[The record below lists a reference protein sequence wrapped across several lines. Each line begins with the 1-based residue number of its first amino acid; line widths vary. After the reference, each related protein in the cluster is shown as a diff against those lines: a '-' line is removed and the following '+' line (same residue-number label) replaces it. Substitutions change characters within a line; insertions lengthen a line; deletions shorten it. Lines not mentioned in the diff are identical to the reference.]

1 MRFWFQFP
9 ASASSDATRAQ
20 RRRSLLLAVVFIA
33 VLPLAWRGTS
43 CGQDF
48 DFHLQNWQ
56 EVVAHWHHGA
66 IYPHWAES
74 ANYLAGEP
82 RFVFYPPL
90 SWIVGGL
97 LGVVLPW
104 TWTPVAFT
112 LLALLGAGFSFR
124 AMARAW
130 MPEDSATIAACLYVL
145 NPYMLFVAYER
156 GAMAELL
163 AAMWVPLL
171 VLYGLRTKRSLL
183 PLALTVA
190 AIWLTNAPAGVMGCY
205 MLAVLVAVTA
215 AQEKNWRLMGRAA
228 AGVALGL
235 GLAGFWLIP
244 ALYEQRWVEIARAIG
259 PLMRVEDSF
268 LFGYAK
274 LAGISADER
283 FDVIYH
289 NQVLRTVSWIVV
301 VLIAGAVVA
310 AWLARKKRNVIWM
323 PLVVIGA
330 AVSILQLRW
339 TDGVWR
345 LAPELKF
352 LQFPWRWM
360 MVLGLVFAALAG
372 LALRGEAATRR
383 AIAVRAALMLLLAG
397 GMAVLSSL
405 LFWQPCDDEDNVQ
418 AQIATFH
425 EAGFEG
431 TDEYTPQGADNGE
444 IQQGLP
450 QVRLLKSPNAE
461 QASDGNNSQWTS
473 DPSEEIAADVKVD
486 RWNSERKSVTI
497 VTAQPAYAVLRLMD
511 YPAWRVTRNGAV
523 VSERARRGD
532 GLMAIPIAAGTNHID
547 VRWRTTGD
555 QWAGIGISLAALA
568 ITLVL
573 WLKGRRRIDGSGF
586 R

>member
-360 MVLGLVFAALAG
+360 MVLGLVLAALAG

>member
-268 LFGYAK
+268 LFGYAQ
-274 LAGISADER
+274 LAGVSADER

-360 MVLGLVFAALAG
+360 MVLGLVLAALAG

>member
-1 MRFWFQFP
+1 MKFWFQFP

-268 LFGYAK
+268 LFGYAQ
-274 LAGISADER
+274 LAGVSADER

>member
-1 MRFWFQFP
+1 VKFWFQFP

-20 RRRSLLLAVVFIA
+20 RRRSLLLAVVGIA
-33 VLPLAWRGTS
+33 LLPLAWRGTS

-56 EVVAHWHHGA
+56 ELVAHWQHGA

-90 SWIVGGL
+90 SWIAGGL
-97 LGVVLPW
+97 LGVILPW

-112 LLALLGAGFSFR
+112 LLALLGAAFSFR
-124 AMARAW
+124 AMAREW
-130 MPEDSATIAACLYVL
+130 MPEDSATVAACLYVV

-163 AAMWVPLL
+163 AAAWLPLL
-171 VLYGLRTKRSLL
+171 VLYGLRAKRSFL
-183 PLALTVA
+183 PLAITVA

-215 AQEKNWRLMGRAA
+215 AQEKNGRLIGRAA
-228 AGVALGL
+228 GGVALGL

-274 LAGISADER
+274 LAGASADER
-283 FDVIYH
+283 FNIVYH
-289 NQVLRTVSWIVV
+289 NQVLRTVSWIAVA
-301 VLIAGAVVA
+301 LIVGAVVT
-310 AWLARKKRNVIWM
+310 AWLARRKRNAIWM
-323 PLVVIGA
+323 PMVVVGA
-330 AVSILQLRW
+330 GVSILQLRW
-339 TDGVWR
+339 SDGVWW

-383 AIAVRAALMLLLAG
+383 AIAVRAVVMLLLAG
-397 GMAVLSSL
+397 GMAVLSSM
-405 LFWQPCDDEDNVQ
+405 LFWQPCDEEDNVQ
-418 AQIATFH
+418 AQIVTFH

-431 TDEYTPQGADNGE
+431 SDEYTPQGADNGE

-450 QVRLLKSPNAE
+450 QVRLLITPNAE
-461 QASDGNNSQWTS
+461 ETSEGNNPQWTA
-473 DPSEEIAADVKVD
+473 DPTQEISAGVTVD
-486 RWNSERKSVTI
+486 RWNPEHKSVTI
-497 VTAQPAYAVLRLMD
+497 VSEQPGYAVLRLMD
-511 YPAWRVTRNGAV
+511 YPAWRVTRNDAEV
-523 VSERARRGD
+523 RDRVRRAD
-532 GLMAIPIAAGTNHID
+532 GLMAIPIEAGTNRID
-547 VRWRTTGD
+547 VQWRITND
-555 QWAGIGISLAALA
+555 QWAGIGLSLLALAATLA
-568 ITLVL
+568 CS
-573 WLKGRRRIDGSGF
+573 WKGRRRLDVTGF

>member
-1 MRFWFQFP
+1 M
-9 ASASSDATRAQ
+9 
-20 RRRSLLLAVVFIA
+20 VFIA

-274 LAGISADER
+274 LAGVSADER

>member
-1 MRFWFQFP
+1 
-9 ASASSDATRAQ
+9 
-20 RRRSLLLAVVFIA
+20 
-33 VLPLAWRGTS
+33 
-43 CGQDF
+43 
-48 DFHLQNWQ
+48 
-56 EVVAHWHHGA
+56 
-66 IYPHWAES
+66 
-74 ANYLAGEP
+74 
-82 RFVFYPPL
+82 
-90 SWIVGGL
+90 
-97 LGVVLPW
+97 
-104 TWTPVAFT
+104 
-112 LLALLGAGFSFR
+112 
-124 AMARAW
+124 
-130 MPEDSATIAACLYVL
+130 
-145 NPYMLFVAYER
+145 
-156 GAMAELL
+156 
-163 AAMWVPLL
+163 
-171 VLYGLRTKRSLL
+171 
-183 PLALTVA
+183 
-190 AIWLTNAPAGVMGCY
+190 
-205 MLAVLVAVTA
+205 
-215 AQEKNWRLMGRAA
+215 
-228 AGVALGL
+228 
-235 GLAGFWLIP
+235 
-244 ALYEQRWVEIARAIG
+244 
-259 PLMRVEDSF
+259 MRVEDSF
-268 LFGYAK
+268 LFGYAQ
-274 LAGISADER
+274 LAGVSADER

>member
-268 LFGYAK
+268 LFGYAQ
-274 LAGISADER
+274 LAGVSADER

-486 RWNSERKSVTI
+486 RWNSEHKSVTI

>member
-268 LFGYAK
+268 LFGYAQ
-274 LAGISADER
+274 LAGVSADER